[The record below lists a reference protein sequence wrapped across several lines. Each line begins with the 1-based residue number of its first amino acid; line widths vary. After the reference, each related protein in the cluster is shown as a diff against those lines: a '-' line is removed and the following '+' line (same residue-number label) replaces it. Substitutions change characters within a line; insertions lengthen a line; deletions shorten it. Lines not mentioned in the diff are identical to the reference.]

1 MKITLISTGSDKDA
15 GPKEIAKF
23 LKNNNHKVSVFN
35 YRNITKIKDSDLIV
49 VSANSSTHEIASEL
63 IKKLKRLN
71 KPVVYAG
78 IYPSLNPKKCIK
90 ETDLV
95 ITGRPK
101 ETILELANKL
111 ENLQKISDIPNL
123 WFAATKDKLIKN

>member
-49 VSANSSTHEIASEL
+49 VSANPSTNKIASEL
-63 IKKLKRLN
+63 IKQLKSLN
-71 KPVVYAG
+71 KPIVYAG
-78 IYPSLNPKKCIK
+78 IYPSLSPEKCIK